1 MFIYIHNSTHIY
13 NSTQASRLL
22 IDNSIPHS
30 GGDYYNDS
38 QQSLKLL
45 LATVTIIIHSIRV
58 KPFETLAK
66 ISLPFCKKN
75 LEREYETKRM
85 TICSVNQKMSSK
97 RENRKISVNIV

>member
-1 MFIYIHNSTHIY
+1 MINGIISENVYI

-45 LATVTIIIHSIRV
+45 LYSYYYYTLDTCETVRDLGENFSPLLQKEPRTGVRN
-58 KPFETLAK
+58 ETDDHLFRQ
-66 ISLPFCKKN
+66 PKN
-75 LEREYETKRM
+75 VFKA
-85 TICSVNQKMSSK
+85 
-97 RENRKISVNIV
+97 

>member
-1 MFIYIHNSTHIY
+1 MINGIISENVYINSA
-13 NSTQASRLL
+13 QASRLL
-22 IDNSIPHS
+22 IDNSIPLS

-45 LATVTIIIHSIRV
+45 LYSYYYYTLDT
-58 KPFETLAK
+58 FETLAK